1 MMKTQRDAEAAN
13 GFFLMETSEDVAVL
27 RSNAN
32 AFSVAADL
40 KHKEALLAFFNDL
53 SRLDSVKV
61 LVIMSSQDKTGGEEY
76 FDFARKLKN
85 CDWEREVFFKRFLNI
100 IDQLI
105 LDIVH
110 LDKIVIHANSGNVIS
125 LLFNLSLACDYRIAA
140 DNTTFQNLY
149 LDVDLLPLG
158 GGAFFLSR
166 RLGRSK
172 SYDVFLNQKEISA
185 VEAMRLGIVDKV
197 VPPDKLEEFT
207 LMIAHRFAK
216 KPAHSLTGIK
226 RLLNYSLFGLKDYLK
241 LENSELLRT
250 IHSKEF
256 LAKEVHPTESLP
268 QDAGTMAN

>member
-1 MMKTQRDAEAAN
+1 MKRQPDAKAAK
-13 GFFLMETSEDVAVL
+13 GLFLMETSGDVAVL

-40 KHKEALLAFFNDL
+40 EQKEALLAFFNDL

-61 LVIMSSQDKTGGEEY
+61 LVIMSSQNKTTGEEY
-76 FDFARKLKN
+76 FDFAQRLKN
-85 CDWEREVFFKRFLNI
+85 YDWDREVFFKRFVNT

-105 LDIVH
+105 LEIVH

-149 LDVDLLPLG
+149 LDVGLLPMG

-166 RLGRSK
+166 RLGRGK
-172 SYDVFLNQKEISA
+172 SYDVLLNQKEISA
-185 VEAMRLGIVDKV
+185 VEAMRFGIVDKV
-197 VPPDKLEEFT
+197 VPPDKFEEFT
-207 LMIAHRFAK
+207 LKIAHRFAK
-216 KPAHSLTGIK
+216 KPAQSLTGIK
-226 RLLNYSLFGLKDYLK
+226 GLLNYSLFGLKEYLEF
-241 LENSELLRT
+241 ENAELVRT

-256 LAKEVHPTESLP
+256 LDTDLRRTGSQPKDTA
-268 QDAGTMAN
+268 TMVN